1 VEETMPGSVI
11 VSSARTPI
19 GKLSGG
25 FASLSAT
32 DLGGRAIAAALE
44 RAGIAPDKID
54 AVIMGQV
61 LQAGAGQITARQ
73 AAFAGGI
80 PMTVHA
86 VTINKVC
93 LSGVNAIYL
102 ADQMIQAGDADV
114 VVAGG
119 MESMTNAP
127 YLLPQAR
134 AGYRMGNGELVDS
147 MINDGLWCAFDAV
160 HMGAGTENYVGQVG
174 DISREAQDEFAA
186 KSHERAAAAQKEG
199 RFADEIAAVEI
210 AQRKGDPIV
219 IDSDE
224 GVRPGTTTE
233 SLSKL
238 RPAFSKDGTITAGNA
253 SQTSDGG
260 AAVIVASRAAAEKLG
275 LTPMAELVGFGMVA
289 GPDTSLLHQPSN
301 AIKRALERSKV
312 KLTDIDLFELNEAFA
327 AVGLASMKDLGISD
341 EVTNV
346 NGGAIALG
354 HPVGM
359 SGTRIVIT
367 LINEL
372 RRRGGGTGAAALCG
386 GGGQGDAAIVRTV

>member
-1 VEETMPGSVI
+1 MPGSVI

-25 FASLSAT
+25 FASLSAAE
-32 DLGGRAIAAALE
+32 LGGRAIAAALE

-73 AAFAGGI
+73 AAVAGGI

-86 VTINKVC
+86 ITINKVC

-160 HMGAGTENYVGQVG
+160 HMGAGTENYVGQIG
-174 DISREAQDEFAA
+174 NISREAQDEFAA

-199 RFADEIAAVEI
+199 RFTDEIAPVEI

-224 GVRPGTTTE
+224 GIRPGTTTE

-253 SQTSDGG
+253 SQISDGG
-260 AAVIVASRAAAEKLG
+260 AAVIVASRAAADKLG
-275 LTPMAELVGFGMVA
+275 LTPIAELVGFGMVA

-301 AIKRALERSKV
+301 AIKRALERSQ
-312 KLTDIDLFELNEAFA
+312 LSLSDIDLFELNEAFA
-327 AVGLASMKDLGISD
+327 AVGLASMKDLGIGD
-341 EVTNV
+341 DVANV

-359 SGTRIVIT
+359 SGTRIVMT

-386 GGGQGDAAIVRTV
+386 GGGQGDAAIVRTI

>member
-1 VEETMPGSVI
+1 MPGSVI

-32 DLGGRAIAAALE
+32 DLGGRAIAAALA
-44 RAGIAPDKID
+44 RAGIPADAID

-73 AAFAGGI
+73 AAVAGGL
-80 PMTVHA
+80 PMTIPALTV
-86 VTINKVC
+86 NKVC

-102 ADQMIQAGDADV
+102 ADQMIQAGDAEV

-127 YLLPQAR
+127 YLLPTAR

-147 MINDGLWCAFDAV
+147 MIHDGLWCAFDAV

-174 DISREAQDEFAA
+174 GITREAQDELAA

-199 RFADEIAAVEI
+199 RFTEEIAPVEI

-224 GVRPGTTTE
+224 GVRPGTTTD

-253 SQTSDGG
+253 SQISDGA
-260 AAVIVASRAAAEKLG
+260 AAVIVTSVAAAEKFG
-275 LTPMAELVGFGMVA
+275 LTPIAELVGFGMVA
-289 GPDTSLLHQPSN
+289 GPDPSLLHQPSN
-301 AIKRALERSKV
+301 AIRKALERSK
-312 KLTDIDLFELNEAFA
+312 LSLSDIDLFEINEAFA

-341 EVTNV
+341 DVVNV

-359 SGTRIVIT
+359 SGTRIVAT

-386 GGGQGDAAIVRTV
+386 GGGQGDAAIVRTL